1 MVRQGCLLLP
11 YLPILSV
18 EVLAVAIRG
27 DNEIRGI
34 SVRNVKCKLKKS
46 HKSCLS
52 CTHYV
57 THSNHQI
64 N

>member
-18 EVLAVAIRG
+18 EVLAVAICG

-34 SVRNVKCKLKKS
+34 SVRNVKCKLKTLQLAEIS
-46 HKSCLS
+46 GW
-52 CTHYV
+52 
-57 THSNHQI
+57 
-64 N
+64 

>member
-18 EVLAVAIRG
+18 EVLAAAIRG

-34 SVRNVKCKLKKS
+34 SVRNVKCKFKKLKLAEIS
-46 HKSCLS
+46 GW
-52 CTHYV
+52 
-57 THSNHQI
+57 
-64 N
+64 

>member
-18 EVLAVAIRG
+18 EVLAAAIRG

-34 SVRNVKCKLKKS
+34 SVRNVKCKFKKLKLADGKVIS
-46 HKSCLS
+46 HVFPVHI
-52 CTHYV
+52 TR
-57 THSNHQI
+57 
-64 N
+64 